1 MPFADERPG
10 GRTGRAFEGPKLSPA
25 LTANTGFLLGKLG
38 AGAVK
43 RFAGALEPLGLRPKH
58 YGALVLLGSR
68 DNMSQQ
74 ALGEGLGLDASAMVA
89 VVDDL
94 ERGGFVR
101 RRRDADDRRRY
112 ALSLTSEGRGLLAR
126 CRALAEDVD
135 ESLMAALSERERRTL
150 RGLLLRLAAGDE
162 GFPGAP
168 DASLRSEQS

>member
-1 MPFADERPG
+1 MPSDDEKPG
-10 GRTGRAFEGPKLSPA
+10 GSSGRALEGPKLSPE

-43 RFAGALEPLGLRPKH
+43 RFAEALGPLEVRPKH
-58 YGALVLLGSR
+58 YGALVLLGSSE
-68 DNMSQQ
+68 NVSQQ

-112 ALSLTSEGRGLLAR
+112 ALSLTSEGRELLAR
-126 CRALAEDVD
+126 CRSLAEEVD
-135 ESLMAALSERERRTL
+135 ESLMAALSERDRRTL
-150 RGLLLRLAAGDE
+150 HGLLLRLAAGDE
-162 GFPGAP
+162 GFPGAS
-168 DASLRSEQS
+168 DTSFRSEQS